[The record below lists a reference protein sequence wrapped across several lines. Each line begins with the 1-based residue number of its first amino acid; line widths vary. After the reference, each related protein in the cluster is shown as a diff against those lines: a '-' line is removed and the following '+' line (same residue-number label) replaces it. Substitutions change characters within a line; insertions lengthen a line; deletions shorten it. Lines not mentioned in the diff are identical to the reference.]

1 MRMVVGPAQMLTR
14 YHDKYVTHIRPLAH
28 GEENRL
34 TKVSGFVQ
42 VDIGVPNK
50 LYKKFIEMALT
61 LVAQGIPESNLPE
74 KMRMYKAS
82 TDRKTLKRTKKLVAV
97 MKATMILLYTPM
109 IC

>member
-1 MRMVVGPAQMLTR
+1 
-14 YHDKYVTHIRPLAH
+14 
-28 GEENRL
+28 
-34 TKVSGFVQ
+34 
-42 VDIGVPNK
+42 
-50 LYKKFIEMALT
+50 MALT

-82 TDRKTLKRTKKLVAV
+82 ADRKTLKRTKKLVFV